1 MFVSTL
7 DPIAFSIGPLSI
19 RWYGLLF
26 SIGFI
31 IGYCIMQYFFRKKN
45 YKTEDLD
52 KLLVYIFVGT
62 VLGARLA
69 HCFIYEPDFY
79 LKSPSRILMIWEGG
93 LASHGGCLGVLIAVL
108 LFLRKTSYR
117 FLELADMLCVPTAL
131 VCSMIRMGN
140 FINSEILGIPTH
152 SDTYGVIFAAIG
164 DTIPRH
170 PVQLYECIAYFVIF
184 LILATVYLASKKR
197 PEGLVFGLLFTLAFT
212 ARFLLEPFKVEQ
224 ADYDTS
230 NLMNVG
236 QLLSIPFIILGIGV
250 IIYSFKKYSN
260 QKGK

>member
-79 LKSPSRILMIWEGG
+79 LKYPSRILMIWEGG

-108 LFLRKTSYR
+108 LFLRKTGNSAEPSPYRKLISILLMYSIRYRLFCYIPDFSYR
-117 FLELADMLCVPTAL
+117 
-131 VCSMIRMGN
+131 
-140 FINSEILGIPTH
+140 IPCFKEAPGR
-152 SDTYGVIFAAIG
+152 SGVRSSLYSG
-164 DTIPRH
+164 LYCQIP
-170 PVQLYECIAYFVIF
+170 A
-184 LILATVYLASKKR
+184 
-197 PEGLVFGLLFTLAFT
+197 
-212 ARFLLEPFKVEQ
+212 
-224 ADYDTS
+224 
-230 NLMNVG
+230 
-236 QLLSIPFIILGIGV
+236 
-250 IIYSFKKYSN
+250 
-260 QKGK
+260 

>member
-7 DPIAFSIGPLSI
+7 NPIAFSLGPLSI

-31 IGYCIMQYFFRKKN
+31 IGYCIMQYFFRRKN

-52 KLLVYIFVGT
+52 RLLVYIFAGT

-79 LKSPSRILMIWEGG
+79 LSHPSHIFMIWEGG
-93 LASHGGCLGVLIAVL
+93 LASHGGCLGVIIAVL

-117 FLELADMLCVPTAL
+117 FLEIADMLCVPTAL
-131 VCSMIRMGN
+131 VCSMIRVGN
-140 FINSEILGIPTH
+140 FINSEILGVPTG

-164 DTIPRH
+164 DVVPRH
-170 PVQLYECIAYFVIF
+170 PVQLYESAAYFSIF
-184 LILATVYLASKKR
+184 ALLLCIYLFSRKR
-197 PEGLVFGLLFTLAFT
+197 PQGLIFGLLFTLAFT
-212 ARFLLEPFKVEQ
+212 ARFVLEPFKVEQ
-224 ADYDTS
+224 ADYTTGS
-230 NLMNVG
+230 LMNVG
-236 QLLSIPFIILGIGV
+236 QLLSIPFMLLGAGIIV
-250 IIYSFKKYSN
+250 YACVKNRKSN
-260 QKGK
+260 

>member
-79 LKSPSRILMIWEGG
+79 LKYPSRILMIWEGG

-140 FINSEILGIPTH
+140 FINSEILGIPTLLQR
-152 SDTYGVIFAAIG
+152 SARKVWCSVFSLLWPLLPDSCLNLLRLNRQIT
-164 DTIPRH
+164 TP
-170 PVQLYECIAYFVIF
+170 
-184 LILATVYLASKKR
+184 AT
-197 PEGLVFGLLFTLAFT
+197 
-212 ARFLLEPFKVEQ
+212 
-224 ADYDTS
+224 
-230 NLMNVG
+230 
-236 QLLSIPFIILGIGV
+236 
-250 IIYSFKKYSN
+250 
-260 QKGK
+260 